1 MLASI
6 DLNGRQIKNVIKTA
20 QMLARS
26 EWDEKGSAAFKVEL
40 KHIRT
45 VLAVEKANLAE

>member
-26 EWDEKGSAAFKVEL
+26 EWDEKDAAAFQVEL
-40 KHIRT
+40 KHIQT
-45 VLAVEKANLAE
+45 VLDVEKANLAE

>member
-26 EWDEKGSAAFKVEL
+26 EWNVKDTAAFKVEL
-40 KHIRT
+40 KHIQT
-45 VLAVEKANLAE
+45 VLAVEKANLQE